1 MISMIINDIDIEYN
15 DRITI
20 KVPCVQQ
27 RNSTVA
33 DWL

>member
-1 MISMIINDIDIEYN
+1 MISMIINDIEEYN